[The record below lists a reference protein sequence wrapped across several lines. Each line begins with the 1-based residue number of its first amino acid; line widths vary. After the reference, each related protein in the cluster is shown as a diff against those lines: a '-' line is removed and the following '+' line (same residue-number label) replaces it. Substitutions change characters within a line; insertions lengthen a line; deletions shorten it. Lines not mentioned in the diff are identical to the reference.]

1 MSLQTDGLQKSSLR
15 FNPKQIT
22 TGYSIILYIVFFKK
36 GSPDRFRYGKH
47 PSISLHAVEPG
58 QSLTKKRRPT
68 AGIERHR
75 AAGKTYMQSDDAG
88 FPAS

>member
-15 FNPKQIT
+15 FNPKRIS
-22 TGYSIILYIVFFKK
+22 TGYSIILYIAFFKK

-58 QSLTKKRRPT
+58 QSLIRRLT